1 MAPVTVQF
9 ACSWH
14 SGGME
19 QPAPSSDAR
28 PSDEQLSCSAKGCSE
43 AAAYA
48 VVWNNPKVHT
58 PEREKTWLACEQ
70 HRDFLSDFV
79 DRRGFLL
86 RVDTL

>member
-1 MAPVTVQF
+1 
-9 ACSWH
+9 
-14 SGGME
+14 ME
-19 QPAPSSDAR
+19 QSAPSSDDR
-28 PSDEQLSCSAKGCSE
+28 PRDEQLSCSSKGCSQV
-43 AAAYA
+43 AGYA